1 MTVATEANI
10 DFTPAMDFTID
21 KDDFWQL
28 STATVG
34 AGTPM
39 DGHHQQRDPPG
50 FFDQYVVMDGAEA
63 AHSPGES
70 FFVPLQEGEDG
81 ISVPAPASSASE
93 RLTSTNA
100 PPPHANTDSVRISC
114 TSQVPTAERSTR
126 SGSLT
131 TSVQQSQCA
140 RQAGQIAGTDN
151 RGLNNHVVLGH
162 LNAET
167 IEQRRRLLSGRRG
180 QEQPA
185 GGSISDSELL
195 KLEGLTVKS
204 PRGLMARTG
213 PSSSAFI
220 STSVPPKSSSS
231 ADGFLLPPSSI
242 PKHSG
247 VVAPTPDDIDLCNLA
262 KNGQPNFKS
271 AGSRRLESIYATIRR
286 TVGGHSRQRIQSHQQ
301 PSQQQPSQQQQPQ
314 QQQQQQQPPKTAPI
328 PQTSSPSLMES
339 AERNPRRFLSDSQL
353 MWDGLPISPPLTDM
367 AHPQNNRAD
376 ASAFVA
382 GLMDDPFFD
391 SHSFHH
397 EAALGHAAQLNGKA
411 AAFNSNIPST
421 PLHTP
426 NNFKT
431 ETATDDPS
439 QYFSATTT
447 GDHWSLAGTSF
458 VNSADLP
465 HSTPFLS
472 DSGIITDGWTFGDP
486 SSDSGSNNLSF
497 GSTADAHSPST
508 STRNHNNLTIQVP
521 HYAVVHDNNHS
532 PGSETDHLGPA
543 NALMIH
549 MPQPRTPGSAP
560 LLSSGLPHTHPN
572 AAGLADATGAMYTF
586 PGSHEST
593 PQHHHHLPQQQQQQ
607 HMAAMRGAY
616 TDHTHRRHKP
626 RAPSSGARYHQHL
639 PMGATNLS
647 PRKVRQPSS
656 SSSSPSPTPHHTAL
670 GTGRRSRSA
679 SRRQSS
685 ISGGLNGM
693 GGSGANH
700 LQHRKSTTDLSQH
713 GGIVVPSSDTNSHA
727 IRKRRSISSWRGSS
741 SGSGGGSSSSSRR
754 NGSGSSSN
762 GDNSTVGGS
771 FGSGSGFGLGGSS
784 GGGAE
789 IGFVNYTPDDH
800 NVLMT
805 GVAPSGSSKTKAR
818 REKEAMERQRK
829 LSEAVVKAVTAA
841 GVDVSRL
848 KEEGIVI

>member
-1 MTVATEANI
+1 M
-10 DFTPAMDFTID
+10 FMMDFTID

-28 STATVG
+28 STTMVG
-34 AGTPM
+34 AAGAPV
-39 DGHHQQRDPPG
+39 DGHHHHQQRDPPD
-50 FFDQYVVMDGAEA
+50 FFDQFVVMDGAEA

-70 FFVPLQEGEDG
+70 FLGGHDG
-81 ISVPAPASSASE
+81 LSAPTPASSASD
-93 RLTSTNA
+93 
-100 PPPHANTDSVRISC
+100 PHANADSVPTSC
-114 TSQVPTAERSTR
+114 TPQAPTAERSTP

-131 TSVQQSQCA
+131 TSVQQRPSA

-151 RGLNNHVVLGH
+151 RGSSDHVVLGH

-167 IEQRRRLLSGRRG
+167 IEQRRQLLSGRRG

-195 KLEGLTVKS
+195 RLEGLSVKS
-204 PRGLMARTG
+204 PRGLMARPG
-213 PSSSAFI
+213 PPSSTFI
-220 STSVPPKSSSS
+220 STSVPPQSSSS
-231 ADGFLLPPSSI
+231 AHGFLLPPSS
-242 PKHSG
+242 HLHHAG
-247 VVAPTPDDIDLCNLA
+247 VVHPTPDDIDLCNLA
-262 KNGQPNFKS
+262 KNGQPNFKP
-271 AGSRRLESIYATIRR
+271 AGSRRFESLRATIRR
-286 TVGGHSRQRIQSHQQ
+286 TVGGHSRQQRLQSH
-301 PSQQQPSQQQQPQ
+301 
-314 QQQQQQQPPKTAPI
+314 QQQQQQPPNTVPNPPA
-328 PQTSSPSLMES
+328 SSPSLMES
-339 AERNPRRFLSDSQL
+339 DERNPRRFPSDDGQL

-367 AHPQNNRAD
+367 AHPQHNNRAD
-376 ASAFVA
+376 TSAFVA
-382 GLMDDPFFD
+382 GFMDDPFFD
-391 SHSFHH
+391 PHSFHH

-411 AAFNSNIPST
+411 AAFNSNIPNT

-426 NNFKT
+426 NHLKI
-431 ETATDDPS
+431 EEAATDDPS
-439 QYFSATTT
+439 QYFSAATT
-447 GDHWSLAGTSF
+447 GDHWPLGGTSF
-458 VNSADLP
+458 VHGAADLP
-465 HSTPFLS
+465 HSTSFLS
-472 DSGIITDGWTFGDP
+472 DNGLITDGWSFGDP

-497 GSTADAHSPST
+497 GSAADSPST

-521 HYAVVHDNNHS
+521 PYAVVHDTNHT
-532 PGSETDHLGPA
+532 PGSETDHFGPA

-572 AAGLADATGAMYTF
+572 AASLADAMYTF
-586 PGSHEST
+586 PGPHEST
-593 PQHHHHLPQQQQQQ
+593 PQHHHMPQQQQQQQ

-626 RAPSSGARYHQHL
+626 RAPSSGARYHQQHL
-639 PMGATNLS
+639 PVGATNLS

-656 SSSSPSPTPHHTAL
+656 SSSSPSPTPYHTAL

-685 ISGGLNGM
+685 IGG
-693 GGSGANH
+693 ADH
-700 LQHRKSTTDLSQH
+700 LHHRKSATDLAQH

-741 SGSGGGSSSSSRR
+741 SGSGVGGGANGSSASARR

-762 GDNSTVGGS
+762 GDNNGGGTNVGGG
-771 FGSGSGFGLGGSS
+771 GSLGGSSSGGFGLGG
-784 GGGAE
+784 GGGSSE

-848 KEEGIVI
+848 KEEGIMI

>member
-1 MTVATEANI
+1 M
-10 DFTPAMDFTID
+10 DFSRAMDFTID

-28 STATVG
+28 STGAAG
-34 AGTPM
+34 AGVPM
-39 DGHHQQRDPPG
+39 DGHQHRDPSD
-50 FFDQYVVMDGAEA
+50 FFDQFVVMDGTEA
-63 AHSPGES
+63 THSPSED
-70 FFVPLQEGEDG
+70 FFVPLEEEEDG
-81 ISVPAPASSASE
+81 MSAPAPGSSAAE
-93 RLTSTNA
+93 KFTSTSVS
-100 PPPHANTDSVRISC
+100 PPHANADNVHISC
-114 TSQVPTAERSTR
+114 TSPSPTAERSTR

-131 TSVQQSQCA
+131 TSVQQRQSA
-140 RQAGQIAGTDN
+140 RQAGQIGGTDN
-151 RGLNNHVVLGH
+151 RGSSNHVVLGH

-167 IEQRRRLLSGRRG
+167 TEQRRRLLSGRRG
-180 QEQPA
+180 QDQPA

-195 KLEGLTVKS
+195 KLEGLSVKS
-204 PRGLMARTG
+204 PRGLMARAE
-213 PSSSAFI
+213 PSSSTSI
-220 STSVPPKSSSS
+220 STSVPSTSSSA
-231 ADGFLLPPSSI
+231 ADGFLLPSSSN
-242 PKHSG
+242 PNRSG
-247 VVAPTPDDIDLCNLA
+247 VVASTTDDIDLCNLS
-262 KNGQPNFKS
+262 KNGQPSFKA

-286 TVGGHSRQRIQSHQQ
+286 TVGGHSRQRLQS
-301 PSQQQPSQQQQPQ
+301 Q
-314 QQQQQQQPPKTAPI
+314 QQQQQQQQRQRQRQPSKTVPI

-339 AERNPRRFLSDSQL
+339 AERDSRRFTSEGQL

-367 AHPQNNRAD
+367 AHPQHNRTD
-376 ASAFVA
+376 TSAFVA
-382 GLMDDPFFD
+382 ASYLDDPFFD
-391 SHSFHH
+391 AHSFHSH
-397 EAALGHAAQLNGKA
+397 EAALGHATQLNDKA
-411 AAFNSNIPST
+411 AAFNANIPNT

-426 NNFKT
+426 NNLKT
-431 ETATDDPS
+431 EITTDDPS
-439 QYFSATTT
+439 QYFPATTT
-447 GDHWSLAGTSF
+447 GDHWSLGGTSF
-458 VNSADLP
+458 VNSAEMP
-465 HSTPFLS
+465 HSTSFLS
-472 DSGIITDGWTFGDP
+472 DNSILTDGWSFGDP

-497 GSTADAHSPST
+497 GSAADGHSPST

-521 HYAVVHDNNHS
+521 PYAVVHDANHT
-532 PGSETDHLGPA
+532 PGSETDHFGPA

-560 LLSSGLPHTHPN
+560 LLSGGLPHTHSN
-572 AAGLADATGAMYTF
+572 AAGLTDATGAMYTF
-586 PGSHEST
+586 PGHHEST

-639 PMGATNLS
+639 PMGAASLS

-685 ISGGLNGM
+685 IGGGLNGV
-693 GGSGANH
+693 GGGGANH
-700 LQHRKSTTDLSQH
+700 LHHRKSTTDLPQH

-741 SGSGGGSSSSSRR
+741 ASSGGPGGNSSLSSRR

-762 GDNSTVGGS
+762 GDNSTGGS
-771 FGSGSGFGLGGSS
+771 AFGGGGFSMGGSSGSGGG